1 MTGVV
6 VAFVGAG
13 GDLPPLEHDP
23 AEIRRTAEEILAR
36 PEYAPPPRSWLERI
50 LDWLD
55 DRLDWVFPDSLSI
68 GGAGG
73 STFFT
78 LLLLAA
84 VVVLVVFLLRHWR
97 RIDRRRDD
105 DALSLEIEEERSATE
120 WETAALRAEAAGNW
134 KEGLRCRFG
143 ALVGRLAAAGAV
155 PPVPGRTA
163 GEFRADIRVSVPSA
177 AGDFA
182 DAADLFE
189 RAWYGDLPTGA
200 AEAERFAADAGRVLA
215 AERAAR

>member
-1 MTGVV
+1 
-6 VAFVGAG
+6 
-13 GDLPPLEHDP
+13 
-23 AEIRRTAEEILAR
+23 
-36 PEYAPPPRSWLERI
+36 

-55 DRLDWVFPDSLSI
+55 DRLDSLFPDNLSI

-73 STFFT
+73 STLFT

-84 VVVLVVFLLRHWR
+84 ALMLVLYLVRHWR
-97 RIDRRRDD
+97 RAGRRRPSEEVVSF
-105 DALSLEIEEERSATE
+105 AIEEERSVRE
-120 WETAALRAEAAGNW
+120 WDAAALQAEAAGDW

-143 ALVGRLAAAGAV
+143 ALVGRLAAIGAV

-163 GEFRADIRVSVPSA
+163 GEFRADVRASVPSA
-177 AGDFA
+177 AADFA
-182 DAADLFE
+182 DAAELFE

-215 AERAAR
+215 AERVGQ